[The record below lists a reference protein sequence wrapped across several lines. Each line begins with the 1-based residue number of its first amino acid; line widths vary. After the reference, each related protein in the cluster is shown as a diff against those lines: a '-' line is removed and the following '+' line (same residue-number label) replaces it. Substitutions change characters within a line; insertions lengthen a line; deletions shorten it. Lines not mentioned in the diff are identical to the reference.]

1 MPVVFIHGVPDTHT
15 RTCRGHPRPRRS
27 RARLQSLDP
36 HRTPQGS
43 SRGPGRTLGLR
54 NCRQRMNSQRIAE
67 THMHPVVLTDE
78 DLASAEQKVLP
89 NTPVVMLNLVAFNSS
104 ALYEDSSFSACSG
117 TEAYFQRYAP
127 AFRQAAAAAGVEGIK
142 VLY

>member
-1 MPVVFIHGVPDTHT
+1 
-15 RTCRGHPRPRRS
+15 
-27 RARLQSLDP
+27 
-36 HRTPQGS
+36 
-43 SRGPGRTLGLR
+43 
-54 NCRQRMNSQRIAE
+54 
-67 THMHPVVLTDE
+67 MHPVVLTDE

-142 VLY
+142 VLYVGAVAATLVGPADPRWDAIALVEYPDFEALRKVLQSPLYKAEAEPHRKAALKAWQFTMSARPR

>member
-1 MPVVFIHGVPDTHT
+1 
-15 RTCRGHPRPRRS
+15 
-27 RARLQSLDP
+27 
-36 HRTPQGS
+36 
-43 SRGPGRTLGLR
+43 
-54 NCRQRMNSQRIAE
+54 
-67 THMHPVVLTDE
+67 MHPVVLTDE

-142 VLY
+142 VLYVGAVAATLVGPADPRWDAMALVEYPDFEALRKVLQSPLYKAEAEPHRKAALKAWQFTMTTRPR